1 MFASAAA
8 DERQPAAVAGPVG
21 AGVPPPSA
29 GPGPG
34 SGSVFSGS
42 ATGSPAARLSVT
54 VSPKTGSS
62 SDPVA
67 AWAAVVSSATGIPAR
82 AVQGYGY
89 AELVLKREVPGCHLH
104 WNTLAGVG
112 MVESDHGRY
121 GGAALAADGTE
132 TRAVIGPAL
141 DGSPGRKD
149 LPAADHGVLTG
160 DPVHDHAVG
169 PMQLLPET
177 WYEYAG
183 PGLGASPQNI
193 DNAAIAAGRY
203 LCADGR
209 DLSTGSGWWAAIY
222 AYNHS
227 TAYANL
233 VYHYADAYA
242 HDAR

>member
-1 MFASAAA
+1 M
-8 DERQPAAVAGPVG
+8 
-21 AGVPPPSA
+21 
-29 GPGPG
+29 
-34 SGSVFSGS
+34 
-42 ATGSPAARLSVT
+42 
-54 VSPKTGSS
+54 
-62 SDPVA
+62 
-67 AWAAVVSSATGIPAR
+67 
-82 AVQGYGY
+82 QGYWY
-89 AELVLKREVPGCHLH
+89 AELVLKREAPGCHLH
-104 WNTLAGVG
+104 WNTLAGIG
-112 MVESDHGRY
+112 MVESNHGRY
-121 GGAALAADGTE
+121 GGAVLAVDGTE

-177 WYEYAG
+177 WYQYAG
-183 PGLGASPQNI
+183 PGASPQNI

-209 DLSTGSGWWAAIY
+209 DLSTGSGWWAAIH

-233 VYHYADAYA
+233 VYHYADTYA